1 MTKTH
6 LRAVVAVLAVL
17 TWVFVGCSSVKN
29 PPSGNNNPPPAE
41 NIDLKL
47 TLRISE
53 WANHE
58 VNSAALVVHDASGA
72 SINYRVFNQPQD
84 GSHSVTFNEVPA
96 NGYVTV
102 LSNSTR
108 HLTWPAEN
116 DYDYTVLATFPIALL
131 QNNEGSFYANFYFS
145 GITLPVNMRIG
156 DLHIQGPCPNG
167 STFLIGESFI
177 PYENFW
183 YASDGLCTNGT
194 VDDSLWVSLQN
205 NGKASLVLWPADDGW
220 QYIKPLSYLALIDKD
235 PSEIHTFTSAD
246 FSNDVQTARMTVQ
259 GIPGGSWV
267 RYRLTALR
275 GGVPLFGFSPDLSE
289 STDNTASAQ
298 FANILGNVDQIYQ
311 TVEVSHSGS
320 GTAMFKMID
329 STSFNADDSW
339 NLADFLSLPDV
350 DGLSLRQNPRLVVHA
365 NGFGDGN
372 VLASFRVRTISGG
385 NSPKYVYWYAY
396 DQTESSTSALQFTYP
411 ELPEVL
417 SVYSPDISADY
428 VSLRVG
434 GADYNSFDD
443 ASPSQGRSRSA
454 YRLIR
459 DNFPSTSGV
468 APTVD
473 GREFHYPFP
482 ARESGMVR

>member
-6 LRAVVAVLAVL
+6 LSALVAVLAIL

-29 PPSGNNNPPPAE
+29 PTSGNNNPPPAE
-41 NIDLKL
+41 KIDLKL

-58 VNSAALVVHDASGA
+58 VNSAALIVHDASGT
-72 SINYRVFNQPQD
+72 SLNYRVFNQPQD
-84 GSHSVTFNEVPA
+84 GTYSVTFNGVPA

-108 HLTWPAEN
+108 HFTWPAEN
-116 DYDYTVLATFPIALL
+116 DYAYTVLATFPIALL
-131 QNNEGSFYANFYFS
+131 QNDEGSFFANYYFS
-145 GITLPVNMRIG
+145 GIMRPVNMRTS
-156 DLHIQGPCPNG
+156 DLHVQGSCPNG
-167 STFLIGESFI
+167 SSLLIGESFI
-177 PYENFW
+177 PYDNFW
-183 YASDGLCTNGT
+183 YTSNGSCTNGT
-194 VDDSLWVSLQN
+194 VDSSLWVPLQN
-205 NGKASLVLWPADDGW
+205 NGKASIFLWPADDGW
-220 QYIKPLSYLALIDKD
+220 QYIKPLSYLAMLDKD

-259 GIPGGSWV
+259 GIPEGSWM

-275 GGVPLFGFSPDLSE
+275 DGVPLFGFSPDLSE

-320 GTAMFKMID
+320 RTTMFKMID
-329 STSFNADDSW
+329 STSFNTDDSW

-350 DGLSLRQNPRLVVHA
+350 DGLSLRQNTRLVVNA

-385 NSPKYVYWYAY
+385 NSPKHVYWYAY
-396 DQTESSTSALQFTYP
+396 DQTESSTSTLQFTYP
-411 ELPEVL
+411 ELPEAL
-417 SVYSPDISADY
+417 SAYSPDISADY
-428 VSLRVG
+428 VSVSVG
-434 GADYNSFDD
+434 GADYNSFDG

-459 DNFPSTSGV
+459 NNFPSTSGV
-468 APTVD
+468 VPAVN
-473 GREFHYPFP
+473 GHEFHYPFP
-482 ARESGMVR
+482 ARESGVVR